1 MATQR
6 SRQPL
11 RLMEVF
17 RTVFYTP
24 IYVSVAGGF
33 LDSEGLDVTFTTC
46 PPEFGQVHRALIQ
59 GAADISGS
67 GIMRSIITLDMGAET
82 VPAHVAKI
90 NARDGFFVLGRQ
102 PQDQF
107 QWQALKGATII
118 PVGFSPMPWASFQ
131 FALRNNGVEPGD
143 LKLIPGLTL
152 DEALSAFRRGEG
164 DFIHLPQPAA
174 EQLIASGS
182 AHLAVAL
189 GPANGHIAYSSFAAT
204 NRFLD
209 QKPDLVHRFVR
220 GYARALKWL
229 RDNDPAA
236 VGQAIAPFFPDVE
249 GELITKSVERYKNQ
263 QTWPPD
269 PQLAEPEYEGLQDI
283 LIAAGM
289 VKERQPYN
297 KVVRPEFVRD
307 AMK

>member
-1 MATQR
+1 
-6 SRQPL
+6 
-11 RLMEVF
+11 
-17 RTVFYTP
+17 
-24 IYVSVAGGF
+24 
-33 LDSEGLDVTFTTC
+33 
-46 PPEFGQVHRALIQ
+46 
-59 GAADISGS
+59 
-67 GIMRSIITLDMGAET
+67 MRSMITLDMGAET

-107 QWQALKGATII
+107 QWRALKGATII

-131 FALRNNGVEPGD
+131 FALRNNGVEPGE

-152 DEALSAFRRGEG
+152 DEALSTFRRGEG

-174 EQLIASGS
+174 EQLMASGT
-182 AHLAVAL
+182 AQLAVAL

-209 QKPDLVHRFVR
+209 QNPDVVHRFVR
-220 GYARALKWL
+220 GYARALDWL

-236 VGQAIAPFFPDVE
+236 VGQAIAPFFPDVDI
-249 GELITKSVERYKNQ
+249 ELITKSVARYKSQ
-263 QTWPPD
+263 ETWPSD
-269 PQLAEPEYEGLQDI
+269 PYLGEPEYEGLQDI

-289 VKERQPYN
+289 VKERQPYT
-297 KVVRPEFVRD
+297 KVVRPEFARD

>member
-1 MATQR
+1 MATQH

-90 NARDGFFVLGRQ
+90 NSRDGFFVLGRQ

-131 FALRNNGVEPGD
+131 FALRNNGVEPGE
-143 LKLIPGLTL
+143 LKLISGLTL
-152 DEALSAFRRGEG
+152 DEALSAFKGGQG

-174 EQLIASGS
+174 EQLIASGA

-209 QKPDLVHRFVR
+209 QNPDIVHRFIR
-220 GYARALKWL
+220 GYARALNWL
-229 RDNDPAA
+229 SDNDPAA
-236 VGQAIAPFFPDVE
+236 VGQAIAPFFPGVDS
-249 GELITKSVERYKNQ
+249 ELITKAVERYKSQ
-263 QTWPPD
+263 ETWPRD
-269 PQLAEPEYEGLQDI
+269 PQLEEPEYQNLQEI

-289 VKERQPYN
+289 VQERQPYS
-297 KVVRPEFVRD
+297 KVVRPESARD
-307 AMK
+307 AFK

>member
-1 MATQR
+1 MATPH

-33 LDSEGLDVTFTTC
+33 LESEGLDVTFTTC

-82 VPAHVAKI
+82 VPAHVAEI

-102 PQDQF
+102 PQNQF
-107 QWQALKGATII
+107 QWQALKGATVI

-131 FALRNNGVEPGD
+131 FALRNNGVEPGE
-143 LKLIPGLTL
+143 LKLISGLTL
-152 DEALSAFRRGEG
+152 DEALSAFKGGQG

-174 EQLIASGS
+174 EQLIASGA

-209 QKPDLVHRFVR
+209 QNPDVVHRFIR
-220 GYARALKWL
+220 GYARALNWL
-229 RDNDPAA
+229 SDNDPAA
-236 VGQAIAPFFPDVE
+236 VGQAISPFFPGVDS
-249 GELITKSVERYKNQ
+249 ELITKAVERYKSQ
-263 QTWPPD
+263 ETWPRD
-269 PQLAEPEYEGLQDI
+269 PQLEEPEYQNLQEI

-289 VKERQPYN
+289 VQERQPYS
-297 KVVRPEFVRD
+297 KVVRPEFARD
-307 AMK
+307 ALK